1 MHPRLTVVD
10 HPLAARHLAVL
21 RDERTDSPTFRAV
34 LSDVSMLL
42 LYEALRD
49 LRVTETTVRTPLE
62 DAPARRL
69 ADDLVVVAIMRAG
82 LGMVDG
88 ALRLVPEA
96 RVGHLGVYRD
106 EQALQPVN
114 YYESLPPDL
123 GGSEVVIADPMLAT
137 GGSAAHALDVV
148 KGHAPHGIR
157 FVCLVASPEGLA
169 RLAES
174 HPDVPVTTATVDDR
188 LDERGY
194 IRPGLGDAGDRLY
207 GTT

>member
-62 DAPARRL
+62 EAPARRL

-82 LGMVDG
+82 
-88 ALRLVPEA
+88 RK
-96 RVGHLGVYRD
+96 
-106 EQALQPVN
+106 
-114 YYESLPPDL
+114 S
-123 GGSEVVIADPMLAT
+123 
-137 GGSAAHALDVV
+137 GSACA
-148 KGHAPHGIR
+148 G
-157 FVCLVASPEGLA
+157 A
-169 RLAES
+169 RRS
-174 HPDVPVTTATVDDR
+174 SR
-188 LDERGY
+188 LNV
-194 IRPGLGDAGDRLY
+194 L
-207 GTT
+207 